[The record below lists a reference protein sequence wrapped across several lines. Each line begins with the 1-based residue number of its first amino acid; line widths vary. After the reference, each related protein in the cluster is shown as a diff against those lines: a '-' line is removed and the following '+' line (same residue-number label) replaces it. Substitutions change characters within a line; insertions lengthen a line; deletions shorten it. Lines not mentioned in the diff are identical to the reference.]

1 MFLKEQPRLLCDM
14 DGVIAHSQLPII
26 EEFNARFGT
35 NLTFADWTSFD
46 LLTLEAMRLS
56 QESIAAVAAWL
67 YAGEVMQRSEIVPGA
82 DRAIRVLS
90 SMGASPK
97 IVTSRPTNQAEI
109 TRQWI
114 KSNLPEITDIHL
126 RDGEALP
133 MSGNQF
139 KVYMIDKL
147 EADIYIEDD
156 PAVIDM
162 VAKSISAGN
171 LQHLKSLILVDRPWN
186 EGYSLPVSSRRV
198 GNWRNDD
205 YGWDEIVRI
214 VTEHINHS

>member
-1 MFLKEQPRLLCDM
+1 MISKEQPRLLCDM

-35 NLTFADWTSFD
+35 NLTYADWTSFD
-46 LLTLEAMRLS
+46 LLTLKAMQLS
-56 QESIAAVAAWL
+56 QENVAAVAAWL

-82 DRAIRVLS
+82 NQAIRVLS
-90 SMGASPK
+90 SMGTSPEV
-97 IVTSRPTNQAEI
+97 VTSRPSGQAEI

-114 KSNLPEITDIHL
+114 NNNLPEITGIHL

-139 KVYMIDKL
+139 KVYMIGQL

-156 PAVIDM
+156 PAVIDL
-162 VAKSISAGN
+162 VAQSISAGD

-186 EGYSLPVSSRRV
+186 DQYSLPSSSRRV
-198 GNWRNDD
+198 GNWREAD
-205 YGWDEIVRI
+205 YGWDEIVQI
-214 VTEHINHS
+214 VTEHINH